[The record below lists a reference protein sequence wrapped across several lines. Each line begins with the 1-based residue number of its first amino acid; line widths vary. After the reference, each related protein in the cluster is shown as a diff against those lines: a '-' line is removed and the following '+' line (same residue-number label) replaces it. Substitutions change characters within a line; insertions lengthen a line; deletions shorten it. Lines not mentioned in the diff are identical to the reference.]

1 MKKSFIKKV
10 FALFTTLLLCFC
22 NSSIQVDVTVPSGT
36 IYHRSNVKRSN
47 NPMESGNNNT
57 SLNLTSIVWKTHTR
71 GDNTYLQYFINQNYE
86 LRHQEYYYNSEN
98 WIFSFSL
105 DSSYNLNLSITS
117 YRGSVFNQYSIKAL
131 LIPLKDVLLPFSN
144 SRINI
149 DFLLSKRVSYCNF
162 IQYDFSSDFSS
173 NLVDNYISTYGY
185 NAFASESPDLSFYG
199 SANGNVPISYSEEDN
214 VYLVIA
220 FSELFSF
227 SIPNFPTTT
236 SYKLGKLHMYS
247 LQYPFDSNYYLQ
259 SDTDKYQIG
268 YDEGYNLGFNKGEN
282 VGQQNVILNYYGGKT
297 YQEIYQI
304 GYNTGWE
311 EGNDS
316 EGTNYVV
323 DLFNSIINIPIETL
337 NGLAPLTFFDLSVIR
352 VIITILAM
360 SVIIWL
366 ISYIMSTKG

>member
-10 FALFTTLLLCFC
+10 SALFTTLLLCFC
-22 NSSIQVDVTVPSGT
+22 SSSIQVDGSGLSET
-36 IYHRSNVKRSN
+36 IHNRTIVKRSN
-47 NPMESGNNNT
+47 NPMESGENNT
-57 SLNLTSIVWKTHTR
+57 SLDLSPIVWKPHTR
-71 GDNTYLQYFINQNYE
+71 GDNTYLQFFINHE
-86 LRHQEYYYNSEN
+86 FDLRHQEYYMNQWS
-98 WIFSFSL
+98 FSFNL
-105 DSSYNLNLSITS
+105 DTSYNLNLSITT
-117 YRGSVFNQYSIKAL
+117 YPGSSLNQYTMRGL

-149 DFLLSKRVSYCNF
+149 DFALSKRVSYCNF
-162 IQYDFSSDFSS
+162 IQYDFSSDFSQ
-173 NLVDNYISTYGY
+173 NLVDNYLTTYGY

-199 SANGNVPISYSEEDN
+199 SLNGNVPISYSEEEN
-214 VYLVIA
+214 AYLAIV
-220 FSELFSF
+220 FSENFSF
-227 SIPNFPTTT
+227 RVPGYSTNTIYN
-236 SYKLGKLHMYS
+236 LGKLHMYS
-247 LQYPFDSNYYLQ
+247 LQYPFNSNYYLQ
-259 SDTDKYQIG
+259 SDNDKYQIG

-282 VGQQNVILNYYGGKT
+282 VGQQNVISNQYGGKT

-304 GYNTGWE
+304 GYNTGWQ

-316 EGTNYVV
+316 ESTNYVA
-323 DLFNSIINIPIETL
+323 DLFSGIINIPIETL